1 MTAALLVLEPIFEA
15 DLPSEIYA
23 YRAARNA
30 QQAVVEVE
38 ELVFRGHPDVVDAD
52 LADYFGSIP
61 HADLL
66 KSVARRIVDRRVLH
80 LIKMWH
86 LGFYYKY
93 IKYLT
98 HGIQNLWC
106 SCRILG
112 WRSFRVRRCPRA
124 GCRCPRKLLN
134 VFAPLLWPTI
144 RSSRP
149 LNRRPGCGPA
159 FAAVR
164 TPSFAPPKGH
174 ERLRELIESIA
185 APKARLAAAD
195 AAAAVMLSISR
206 TPPGGPGPRP
216 RRHSNL
222 GIAPGRLSGG
232 GRT

>member
-1 MTAALLVLEPIFEA
+1 MLKPCEESGSETAAAGETTDSRGAGPRSNTAWRLAPPLA
-15 DLPSEIYA
+15 G
-23 YRAARNA
+23 RCA

-112 WRSFRVRRCPRA
+112 W
-124 GCRCPRKLLN
+124 
-134 VFAPLLWPTI
+134 
-144 RSSRP
+144 
-149 LNRRPGCGPA
+149 
-159 FAAVR
+159 
-164 TPSFAPPKGH
+164 
-174 ERLRELIESIA
+174 
-185 APKARLAAAD
+185 
-195 AAAAVMLSISR
+195 
-206 TPPGGPGPRP
+206 
-216 RRHSNL
+216 
-222 GIAPGRLSGG
+222 
-232 GRT
+232 